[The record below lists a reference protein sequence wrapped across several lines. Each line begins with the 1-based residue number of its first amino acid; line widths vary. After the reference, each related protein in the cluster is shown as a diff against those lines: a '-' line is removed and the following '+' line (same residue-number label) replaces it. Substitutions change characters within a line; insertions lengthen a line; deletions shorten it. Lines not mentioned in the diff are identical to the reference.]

1 MSDEYASHLR
11 VTLGLVSGQ
20 NRVGYLKS
28 FDPDASDLALICPR
42 RNAEGRAV
50 DVELAVSVHD
60 LCFVAFH
67 KDVKDDAERAEHEDH
82 GERNDFCVH
91 LPGNRKFVVKA
102 DPGALDRHPG
112 FFADPISEFSW
123 FGRIFFYAHG
133 VNAVEDM
140 APIGSLLV
148 AAGVV
153 PPDAL
158 KDGLRE
164 QAALQ
169 NTPVGQI
176 LVEQDSVSSEAVEE
190 AATLQEQSAA
200 EQEQNPRSNRRLRL
214 GEVLVDAGLA
224 TENDIE
230 DALAEQKRRRGM
242 RLGQVLVEMGIV
254 SEREISQTLAKKF
267 NLEFVDLNDRKID
280 PEAADEVPL
289 DIIER
294 FELVPLSTTDTEL
307 VLAMADPLE
316 MEPLDLLR
324 FSLGKKIREVVATPS
339 QIDQLSKHYIE
350 QRARDERA
358 AQLESILQELH
369 AEAERHARSQDSDA
383 NIAESQDGAIV
394 RMVNQIIIDAFRR
407 DASDIHIE
415 PNGEEAPVQ
424 VRFRIDGVCETYRE
438 IPAAHRAPLVA
449 RIKIMANLDITERRK
464 PQDGK
469 IKVQVGSQK
478 LELRVAT
485 VPTVNRDEDVVLR
498 ILASGDAMPLEHL
511 SLSEHNLRELRK
523 AVQTPYGMILAVG
536 PTGSGKTTTLHALLG
551 SINNVER
558 KIWTAEDP
566 VEITQDGLRQ
576 VQVKPDIGFTF
587 ANALRSFLRA
597 DPDVIMVGEMRDKET
612 ATIGIEAS
620 LTGHL
625 VFSTLH
631 TNSAPETVTR
641 LVDMGLDPFSFADAL
656 VAVVAQRLARRLC
669 VSCREEYAATP
680 DEHREIAELLGEER
694 LAERLDGESLT
705 LWRAKGCT
713 MCDHKGYKGRVGIH
727 ELLLTSEA
735 LRQAIYR
742 RRSVDDIRRV
752 ARESGMRTLIEDGAE
767 KCLDGITD
775 LSQVLAVCSR

>member
-1 MSDEYASHLR
+1 MH

-20 NRVGYLKS
+20 NRVGYLKK
-28 FDPDASDLALICPR
+28 FDPAASDLLLICPR
-42 RNAEGRAV
+42 KNAEGRAV
-50 DVELAVSVHD
+50 DVELALPAHD

-67 KDVKDDAERAEHEDH
+67 KEVGEDDGHVEERDD
-82 GERNDFCVH
+82 RPDFCVH
-91 LPGNRKFVVKA
+91 LPGSRKFVVTA
-102 DPGALDRHPG
+102 DPDAVDRKPG
-112 FFADPISEFSW
+112 FFADPISQFSW
-123 FGRIFFYAHG
+123 FERIFFYAHG
-133 VNAVEDM
+133 INAVEDM
-140 APIGSLLV
+140 APLGSLLV

-153 PPDAL
+153 PPDAI

-176 LVEQDSVSSEAVEE
+176 LVEQEAVTSEAVEE

-200 EQEQNPRSNRRLRL
+200 EAEKNPRSNRRLRL

-224 TENDIE
+224 TEQDIE

-254 SEREISQTLAKKF
+254 SEREISETLAKKF
-267 NLEFVDLNDRKID
+267 NLEFVDLNDRKIN

-294 FELVPLSTTDTEL
+294 FELVPLSTSDTEL

-339 QIDQLSKHYIE
+339 QIERLSHHYIE

-358 AQLESILQELH
+358 AELESILKELH
-369 AEAERHARSQDSDA
+369 AEAERHVRTSDA
-383 NIAESQDGAIV
+383 DVRLDDTQDGAIV

-469 IKVQVGSQK
+469 IKVQVGSRK

-498 ILASGDAMPLEHL
+498 ILASGDAMPLEQL
-511 SLSEHNLRELRK
+511 SFSDENLRELRK
-523 AVQTPYGMILAVG
+523 AVQTPYGLILAVG

-566 VEITQDGLRQ
+566 VEITQAGLRQ
-576 VQVKPDIGFTF
+576 VQVHPDIGFTF

-612 ATIGIEAS
+612 ATIG
-620 LTGHL
+620 
-625 VFSTLH
+625 
-631 TNSAPETVTR
+631 PETVTR

-669 VSCREEYAATP
+669 VSCREKYEASD
-680 DEHREIAELLGEER
+680 DERNEIAELLGEDR
-694 LAERLDGESLT
+694 LAERLDGRPLT
-705 LWRAKGCT
+705 LWRAKGCSL
-713 MCDHKGYKGRVGIH
+713 CDHKGYRGRVGIH
-727 ELLLTSEA
+727 ELLLTSEE

-742 RRSVDDIRRV
+742 RQSVDDIRRV
-752 ARESGMRTLIEDGAE
+752 ARETGMRTLIEDGVE

-775 LSQVLAVCSR
+775 LSQILAVCSR